1 MTLYLPSQALP
12 FNLWTPPLQVE
23 PISQLQK
30 LRPREGKWP
39 ASLKQRGLGEAQI
52 MGMII
57 VPPLQA
63 VTEVLKVL
71 VHIASSTE
79 GSSVISLHNPH
90 FTPSQEVLSSALRC
104 LQCGRPRFDPWVGK
118 ISWRRKQQPTPILLP
133 GESHGWRS
141 LVGYS
146 PWGRKESDTTEQL
159 HFHFHFPFPS
169 WSSGGLCASTV
180 GGPGLI
186 PSQRTRLPQ
195 TIVQPKK
202 KKERKWTNK
211 AVFCHRKNDCIHRKS
226 KRINNHIIIINK

>member
-118 ISWRRKQQPTPILLP
+118 ISWRRKQQPTPVFLP
-133 GESHGWRS
+133 RKSHGPRS
-141 LVGYS
+141 LGGYS
-146 PWGRKESDTTEQL
+146 QSMGSLSLSRYLKFPRLTT
-159 HFHFHFPFPS
+159 
-169 WSSGGLCASTV
+169 V
-180 GGPGLI
+180 
-186 PSQRTRLPQ
+186 
-195 TIVQPKK
+195 
-202 KKERKWTNK
+202 
-211 AVFCHRKNDCIHRKS
+211 
-226 KRINNHIIIINK
+226 